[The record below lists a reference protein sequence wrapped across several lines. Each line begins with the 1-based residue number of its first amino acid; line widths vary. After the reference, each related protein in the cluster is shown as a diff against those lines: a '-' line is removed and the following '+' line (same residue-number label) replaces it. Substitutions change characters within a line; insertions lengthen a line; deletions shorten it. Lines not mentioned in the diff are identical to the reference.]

1 MLRDPQSADQ
11 LLRSDGSHLA
21 APTGSCGAPSGC
33 QHSAGKSVVSSH
45 GASSGC
51 QHSAGK
57 AAVSATK
64 RWRARNRTSA
74 SRRAETR
81 ARKNKKYSNWKTWK
95 PLVRRRLNG
104 KTSISADRKHFYDTN
119 EAKKNCLQEVV
130 TGIFEHASEIRKA
143 RNEPLRD
150 LALERAGKW
159 LREIADKLAAQQP
172 LQNAVISGIRL

>member
-1 MLRDPQSADQ
+1 MAGSQSN
-11 LLRSDGSHLA
+11 
-21 APTGSCGAPSGC
+21 
-33 QHSAGKSVVSSH
+33 V
-45 GASSGC
+45 
-51 QHSAGK
+51 
-57 AAVSATK
+57 
-64 RWRARNRTSA
+64 
-74 SRRAETR
+74 RRAETR
-81 ARKNKKYSNWKTWK
+81 ARKNAKYSNWKTWK

-159 LREIADKLAAQQP
+159 LREIADKLAAHQP
-172 LQNAVISGIRL
+172 LQKAVISGIRL